1 MTDRMKSP
9 VYRDDLDRVLAD
21 ADPASFLGGKTL
33 LVTGATGL
41 LGTFLCDV
49 LSEANER
56 GANIRLIAVGRD
68 AARAKDRFGYSIGSP
83 LFTFVEHDV
92 RVPFPEDLSFDFA
105 IGGASLT
112 HPVAYAKHPLETI
125 LTNVEGTRNLLD
137 SAARC
142 RAKVLF
148 LSSVE
153 VYGNSRDGQP
163 FREDDTGALD
173 LSTARAGYTES
184 KRVSEALCQAYA
196 AEKNLDVRIARLC
209 RVFGPTVLP
218 TDTKASSQFLFKAA
232 TGRDIV
238 LKSAGEQRFSY
249 LHVSDAVSAI
259 LAILKAGHSGAA
271 YNAASPDC
279 DVRLRTFAE
288 RAAAAA
294 GTRIV
299 FDLPPETERR
309 GYSIAST
316 AILNASRLR
325 ALGWTP
331 RLGFNEAV
339 QRTVDVLRF
348 LLKNDSLP

>member
-1 MTDRMKSP
+1 MTNRMDSP
-9 VYRDDLDRVLAD
+9 IYREDVERVLSD
-21 ADPASFLGGKTL
+21 VKPESFLGGKTV

-49 LSEANER
+49 LSAANGR
-56 GANIRLIAVGRD
+56 GASIRILAVGRNV
-68 AARAKDRFGYSIGSP
+68 ARAGERFGPLLGTP
-83 LFTFVEHDV
+83 LFTFLEHDV
-92 RVPFPEDLSFDFA
+92 RHPFPDGTVFDFA

-112 HPVAYAKHPLETI
+112 HPVAYSKHPLETI

-137 SAARC
+137 AAARC

-153 VYGNSRDGQP
+153 VYGNSRDGRP
-163 FREDDTGALD
+163 FREEDTGALD

-184 KRVSEALCQAYA
+184 KRVSEALCQAHA
-196 AEKNLDVRIARLC
+196 AENDLDVRIARLC
-209 RVFGPTVLP
+209 RVFGPTVLLN
-218 TDTKASSQFLFKAA
+218 DTKASSQFLLRAA
-232 TGRDIV
+232 AGEDIV

-249 LHVSDAVSAI
+249 LHVSDAASALLSV
-259 LAILKAGHSGAA
+259 LATGETGMA

-279 DVRLRTFAE
+279 NVRLRDFAE

-299 FDLPPETERR
+299 FDLPPETECR

-316 AILNASRLR
+316 ALLDASRLR

-331 RLGFNEAV
+331 RLGFDEAV
-339 QRTVDVLRF
+339 RRTIDVLRF
-348 LLKNDSLP
+348 LRENGSST